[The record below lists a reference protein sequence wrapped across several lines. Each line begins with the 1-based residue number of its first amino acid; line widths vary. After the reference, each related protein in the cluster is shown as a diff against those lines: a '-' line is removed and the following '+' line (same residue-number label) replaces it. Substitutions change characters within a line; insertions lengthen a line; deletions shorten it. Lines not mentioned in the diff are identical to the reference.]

1 MLKNTFINVQQV
13 IVKFPLFPLRISPL
27 RSEMATGINSMNPG
41 FFEFFMSCV
50 MLNII
55 YKIYILEVHM
65 GNIGHIKKK
74 IILYTYSQRTIK
86 LYNISYYGL

>member
-1 MLKNTFINVQQV
+1 MVRNTFINVQQV

-50 MLNII
+50 MLNIM
-55 YKIYILEVHM
+55 YKIYILEVH
-65 GNIGHIKKK
+65 IGHIKKK
-74 IILYTYSQRTIK
+74 SLYIFTKNNHNIILYIC
-86 LYNISYYGL
+86 YYGL